1 MSTAPD
7 DTPHTLERVGEAKL
21 PTKHGLFTIFA
32 YTGEGAGEHVALV
45 FGDPHSRRGG
55 VPVRMHSSCVTGDV
69 FGSLRCDCGQ
79 QLELAIQH
87 VTSAGAGAILYLD
100 QEGRGIGLAN
110 KIRAYECQ
118 DAGFDTVDANTTLG
132 FEADQRDYAPAA
144 WILRDLGIADV
155 ELLTNNPHKAES
167 LREHGIAVE
176 RVPLAVVPNL
186 YNHRYLETKARRLG
200 HQLPATNGHDP
211 AWSQQ
216 QRSFPTDEQLH
227 A

>member
-7 DTPHTLERVGEAKL
+7 ETPRTLERVGEAQL

-32 YTGEGAGEHVALV
+32 YIGEGVGEHVALL
-45 FGDPHSRRGG
+45 FGDPRSRRK

-87 VTSAGAGAILYLD
+87 VTSSGAGAILYLD

-110 KIRAYECQ
+110 KIRAYQCQ
-118 DAGFDTVDANTTLG
+118 DTGFDTVDANTTLG

-144 WILRDLGIADV
+144 LILRDLGITDI
-155 ELLTNNPHKAES
+155 ELLTNNPHKAAS
-167 LREHGIAVE
+167 LRENGITVE
-176 RVPLAVVPNL
+176 RVPLAVVPNPH
-186 YNHRYLETKARRLG
+186 NHGYLETKARRLG

-211 AWSQQ
+211 APAQQ
-216 QRSFPTDEQLH
+216 QRRTRKDEHLH

>member
-1 MSTAPD
+1 MSTSPD
-7 DTPHTLERVGEAKL
+7 ETPRTLERVGEAQL

-32 YTGEGAGEHVALV
+32 YIGEGVGEHVALV
-45 FGDPHSRRGG
+45 FGDPRSRRK

-87 VTSAGAGAILYLD
+87 VTSSGAGAILYLD

-110 KIRAYECQ
+110 KIRAYQCQ
-118 DAGFDTVDANTTLG
+118 DTGFDTVDANTTLG

-144 WILRDLGIADV
+144 LILRDLGITDI
-155 ELLTNNPHKAES
+155 ELLTNNPHKAAS
-167 LREHGIAVE
+167 LRENGITVE
-176 RVPLAVVPNL
+176 RVPLAVAPNPH
-186 YNHRYLETKARRLG
+186 NHGYLKTKARRLG

-211 AWSQQ
+211 APAQQ
-216 QRSFPTDEQLH
+216 QRRTRKDEHLH

>member
-7 DTPHTLERVGEAKL
+7 ETPHTLARVGEAQL
-21 PTKHGLFTIFA
+21 HTKHGLFTIFA
-32 YTGEGAGEHVALV
+32 YTGAGAGEHVALI
-45 FGDPHSRRGG
+45 FGDARSHRA
-55 VPVRMHSSCVTGDV
+55 VPVRLHSSCVTGDV

-87 VTSAGAGAILYLD
+87 VTSSGAGAILYLD

-110 KIRAYECQ
+110 KIRAYQCQ
-118 DAGFDTVDANTTLG
+118 DTGFDTVDANTTLG

-144 WILRDLGIADV
+144 LILRDLGITDID
-155 ELLTNNPHKAES
+155 LLTNNPHKAAS
-167 LREHGIAVE
+167 LRENGITVE
-176 RVPLAVVPNL
+176 RVPLAVVPNPH
-186 YNHRYLETKARRLG
+186 NHGYLETKARRLG

-211 AWSQQ
+211 APAQQ
-216 QRSFPTDEQLH
+216 QRRTRKDEHLH

>member
-7 DTPHTLERVGEAKL
+7 ETPRTLERVGEAQL

-32 YTGEGAGEHVALV
+32 YIGEGVGEHVALV
-45 FGDPHSRRGG
+45 FGDPRSRRK

-87 VTSAGAGAILYLD
+87 VTSSGAGAILYLD

-110 KIRAYECQ
+110 KIRAYQCQ
-118 DAGFDTVDANTTLG
+118 DTGFDTVDANTTLG

-144 WILRDLGIADV
+144 LILRDLGITDI
-155 ELLTNNPHKAES
+155 ELLTNNPHKAAS
-167 LREHGIAVE
+167 LRENGITVE
-176 RVPLAVVPNL
+176 RVPLAVVPNPH
-186 YNHRYLETKARRLG
+186 NHGYLETKARRLG

-211 AWSQQ
+211 APAQQ
-216 QRSFPTDEQLH
+216 QRRTRKDEHLH

>member
-7 DTPHTLERVGEAKL
+7 ETPRTLERVGEAQL

-32 YTGEGAGEHVALV
+32 YIGEGVGEHVALL
-45 FGDPHSRRGG
+45 FGDPRSRRK

-87 VTSAGAGAILYLD
+87 VTSSGAGAILYLD

-110 KIRAYECQ
+110 KIRAYQCQ
-118 DAGFDTVDANTTLG
+118 DTGFDTVDANTTLG

-144 WILRDLGIADV
+144 LILRDLGITDID
-155 ELLTNNPHKAES
+155 LLTNNPHKAAS
-167 LREHGIAVE
+167 LRENGITVE
-176 RVPLAVVPNL
+176 RVPLAVVPNPH
-186 YNHRYLETKARRLG
+186 NHGYLETKARRLG

-211 AWSQQ
+211 APAQQ
-216 QRSFPTDEQLH
+216 QRRTRKDEHLH